1 MIRCRNFYLFVAGL
15 TLIAVSLAC
24 AGSNAGAPQPAEG
37 GNPEPTQG
45 VISTQSAPEIEVPP
59 PAAQSP
65 AIPEQRRLIL
75 EFPPQIRVGDSDIIS
90 LKLEVDKLGNLTP
103 TAEVEGNVIK
113 GETIVIPNLYDTHYV
128 TAESRLDMAGM
139 EVRPPDLISEPLLPG
154 QSVTFYWSVRPS
166 ETGVYRGTA
175 WLILKFVD
183 KVSGE
188 ESERAI
194 SAQRVEIEAVN
205 FLGLSANFART
216 AGTVGSFVGG
226 IIGFPFFEDI
236 VKFIFKRRRKKE

>member
-1 MIRCRNFYLFVAGL
+1 MIRRRNLYLLVAGL

-24 AGSNAGAPQPAEG
+24 AGSNSSAPQPAEG
-37 GNPEPTQG
+37 PEPTQAAL
-45 VISTQSAPEIEVPP
+45 STQTAPEIIAPT
-59 PAAQSP
+59 PAIQSP
-65 AIPEQRRLIL
+65 AIPEQRRVLL
-75 EFPPQIRVGDSDIIS
+75 EFPPKIRVGDSDVIS
-90 LKLEVDKLGNLTP
+90 LKLEMDELGNLTP
-103 TAEVEGNVIK
+103 TAEVEGNVIQ
-113 GETIVIPNLYDTHYV
+113 GDTVVIPNLYDTHYV
-128 TAESRLDMAGM
+128 TAEARLDMAGV
-139 EVRPPDLISEPLLPG
+139 EVRPPDLTSEPLLPG

-175 WLILKFVD
+175 WLMLKFVD

-216 AGTVGSFVGG
+216 AGTVGSFIGG
-226 IIGFPFFEDI
+226 VIGFPFFEDI
-236 VKFIFKRRRKKE
+236 IKFIFRRRRKKA